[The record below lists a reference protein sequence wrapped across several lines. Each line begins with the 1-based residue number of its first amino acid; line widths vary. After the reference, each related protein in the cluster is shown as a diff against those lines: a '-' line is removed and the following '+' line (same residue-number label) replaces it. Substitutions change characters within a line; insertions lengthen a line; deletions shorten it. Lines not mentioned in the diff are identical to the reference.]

1 MLPPHSL
8 TPRAPQPD
16 KTLLTAWL
24 LLLLRREE
32 HHGWS
37 LRAQLAERG
46 IVVDGARIYRHLRE
60 LESDGALTSRWTASV
75 GGPRRRCYRFAP
87 GGPARLEELAATIS
101 ATWRLHAEFVDAQER
116 GVGAD
121 ALAHAYDAAGDP
133 KMGRELV
140 AAWLLLLLGHH
151 ASYGY
156 DLRQA
161 LLAHHLDPDP
171 GTLYRVLRQLDDAG
185 WLQSRWMDSSS
196 GPRRRLY
203 RMTAKGRRNLV
214 ELTALITG
222 IRDSHAAFLREYEP
236 TRGERAAGAER

>member
-1 MLPPHSL
+1 MPPHSL

-24 LLLLRREE
+24 LLLLRTEE

-37 LRAQLAERG
+37 LRTQLTMRG

-60 LESDGALTSRWTASV
+60 LETEGALASRWTASV
-75 GGPRRRCYRFAP
+75 GGPKRRCYRLAAA
-87 GGPARLEELAATIS
+87 GEARLEELAATIS
-101 ATWRLHAEFVDAQER
+101 ATCTLYAEFVEAQQH
-116 GVGAD
+116 GHGAGAPSVEQD
-121 ALAHAYDAAGDP
+121 PARAP

-140 AAWLLLLLGHH
+140 AAWLLLLLDHE

-161 LLAHHLDPDP
+161 LRAHHVRPDP

-185 WLQSRWMDSSS
+185 WLQSRWTDSAS

-203 RMTAKGRRNLV
+203 RVTAKGRRNLV
-214 ELTALITG
+214 ELAALIT
-222 IRDSHAAFLREYEP
+222 
-236 TRGERAAGAER
+236 